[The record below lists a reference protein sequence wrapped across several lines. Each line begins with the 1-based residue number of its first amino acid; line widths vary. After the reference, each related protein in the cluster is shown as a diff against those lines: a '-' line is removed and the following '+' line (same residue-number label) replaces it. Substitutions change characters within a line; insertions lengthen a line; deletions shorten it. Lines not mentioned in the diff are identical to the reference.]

1 MSGSGDSIGDVKETP
16 LQTNGLKVYLI
27 IQRIVKAVVL
37 QQIRIG
43 QIIRGK
49 NTSSIRMGN
58 PWSAEIAADSN
69 RSYNKREKHWLDQKW
84 KNIGSTRSTEGKW
97 HKATGKRNTRLTEKR
112 THQIN
117 YFTINPLLTTS
128 TPQYRESPVNRHGCV
143 GITRPG
149 QGVPST
155 SGTLTRPRFPA
166 VYISSYRVYRASIQC
181 FHAQKVISGV
191 HALSTLA
198 VVAAQ

>member
-58 PWSAEIAADSN
+58 P
-69 RSYNKREKHWLDQKW
+69 
-84 KNIGSTRSTEGKW
+84 
-97 HKATGKRNTRLTEKR
+97 
-112 THQIN
+112 
-117 YFTINPLLTTS
+117 
-128 TPQYRESPVNRHGCV
+128 
-143 GITRPG
+143 
-149 QGVPST
+149 
-155 SGTLTRPRFPA
+155 
-166 VYISSYRVYRASIQC
+166 
-181 FHAQKVISGV
+181 
-191 HALSTLA
+191 
-198 VVAAQ
+198 